1 MSSTLIKVVFLAS
14 VALMLGACTTTQPRY
29 GDARYQGSQ
38 QSAYGYA
45 NHCQYCGTIQRI
57 DTVWERDT
65 SLGGGTVLGAV
76 IGGLAG
82 TQVGSGTGRKAAM
95 AAGAIAGGVI
105 GHQVEQG
112 RRAEQPYYQ
121 FQIRLDDGRMAQV
134 TQIENPGLRVGDR
147 VQIRNDRV
155 ESLRR

>member
-1 MSSTLIKVVFLAS
+1 MSSTFMKAVLLAFATL
-14 VALMLGACTTTQPRY
+14 VLGACAATQPRY
-29 GDARYQGSQ
+29 GDARYQGTQ
-38 QSAYGYA
+38 QSTYGYA
-45 NHCQYCGTIQRI
+45 SRCEYCGTIERI
-57 DTVWERDT
+57 DTVWERDS

-121 FQIRLDDGRMAQV
+121 FRIRLDDGRIAQV

-147 VQIRNDRV
+147 IEIRNERV
-155 ESLRR
+155 EPLRR